1 MEARRATDL
10 GMVPNLRRSNSSL
23 SKSRRL
29 LCPFLE
35 KVGFHWLICYIM
47 GHRSSL
53 AVTVG

>member
-29 LCPFLE
+29 LCPFIE
-35 KVGFHWLICYIM
+35 KVGFRWLIM
-47 GHRSSL
+47 GHRSSPT
-53 AVTVG
+53 VTIA